1 MCSGFFQPSYKR
13 GKYLFFKG
21 AEKGQ
26 IIVTMR
32 YDLLLLPLLNSY
44 ITSISV
50 IVCYNSLQSVKSQIE
65 MVRLEGLEPS
75 RAYAHH
81 PLKMACLPFHHNRVE
96 YKNGASGQNRTVDTR
111 IFSPLLYQ
119 LSYRGTFFCKK
130 KWRPRSD
137 LN

>member
-44 ITSISV
+44 ITSMSV
-50 IVCYNSLQSVKSQIE
+50 IVRYNSLQSVKSQIE
-65 MVRLEGLEPS
+65 MVRIEGLFS
-75 RAYAHH
+75 I
-81 PLKMACLPFHHNRVE
+81 L
-96 YKNGASGQNRTVDTR
+96 RTTTAL
-111 IFSPLLYQ
+111 FKLYI
-119 LSYRGTFFCKK
+119 SKRGK
-130 KWRPRSD
+130 
-137 LN
+137 